1 MPTAQASQSAKQ
13 ETEPTAPAAANPG
26 AGAFGR
32 RMQAVGQS
40 VARKEAPN
48 KVTGRARYRGDVTP
62 VGTLT
67 ACIVP
72 SGHAHAQLVR
82 VDVDSARR
90 MPGVVAILTGEDTDL
105 LCGEVLEDRPPLAR
119 GTVRYHGEPV
129 ALVIAHGEAEARAA
143 ARRVAIQYAALPLVA
158 TVEAAVASDAPL
170 IHPALG
176 TYTRAQPP
184 VVPQAHTNIA
194 DHAKVRR
201 GNPTEGWAASDVVV
215 AGHYSVP
222 QVDHAAMETR
232 SARVEILH
240 DGRVIVQST
249 TQAPFEVQK
258 LLAKSFQLQQ
268 GQVIVDVP
276 LVGGAFGGK
285 AAVQLE
291 VLAYLASRAVGGRPV
306 QVVNSRE
313 EDMATSPVGIGLVAD
328 VKLGATRDGQL
339 QVADLTFL
347 LDTGAYTDS
356 TPRVARAICSECTG
370 PYRVEHVRCDAYT
383 VYTNHTYATA
393 FRGFGHFPLTFAIE
407 RTMDRL
413 AQALGMD
420 PVALR
425 RKNLIGPGDQTP
437 TRMVLTRSTLGDP
450 QACLDRA
457 ATLLGG
463 PAAEATGSHTVRAR
477 GLALFWK
484 TSSSPPNAISGAVVT
499 FNQDGSVNLSTGTV
513 EVGAGT
519 KTTSAQI
526 VAEQLGI
533 DVEQVHIHTHINTKV
548 DPEHWKTVASMST
561 FMAGRAVMEAAE
573 DAKAQLKSVAAIAL
587 KCAPGDLS
595 VAQGRVFLTADPNIY
610 VTFSD
615 VAHGYSYPGG
625 DAVGGQIIGRGS
637 YIMRHLTL
645 LDEATGEGHP
655 GPSFTVGAQGV
666 EIDLDRRTWRYRV
679 VRAVTVVD
687 AGRVINPA
695 GARAMLQGGMCM
707 GIGLA
712 TREGVLYDRDGQRLN
727 SQLRSYKVMRAGEQP
742 DAYGVEFVETPQ
754 IDAPFGARALGEHG
768 LLAMPAAVAAAVSH
782 AIGQP
787 VDHLPITPESLWQ
800 LSRTAAAQ

>member
-1 MPTAQASQSAKQ
+1 MH
-13 ETEPTAPAAANPG
+13 
-26 AGAFGR
+26 
-32 RMQAVGQS
+32 AVGQS

-48 KVTGRARYRGDVTP
+48 KVTGRARYNGDVTP

-67 ACIVP
+67 AVIVP
-72 SGHAHAQLVR
+72 SPHAHAKLRQ
-82 VDVDSARR
+82 VDVEPARR
-90 MPGVVAILTGEDTDL
+90 MPGVVAVITGQDTDPM
-105 LCGEVLEDRPPLAR
+105 CGEVLEDRPPLAR

-143 ARRVAIQYAALPLVA
+143 ARRVTIDCVPLPLVA
-158 TVEAAVASDAPL
+158 TVEEAVAPGAPL
-170 IHPALG
+170 VHPELG
-176 TYTRAQPP
+176 AYRRAQPP
-184 VVPQAHTNIA
+184 VVPKPRTNIA
-194 DHAKVRR
+194 DHAKIRR
-201 GNPTEGWAASDVVV
+201 GDPTKGWAASAV
-215 AGHYSVP
+215 AVSGHYTVP

-258 LLAKSFQLQQ
+258 LLAQSFHLQQ

-291 VLAYLASRAVGGRPV
+291 VLAYLASRAVNGRPV
-306 QVVNSRE
+306 QLVNSRE
-313 EDMATSPVGIGLVAD
+313 DDMATSPVGIGLVAD
-328 VKLGATRDGQL
+328 VKLGATRDGLL
-339 QVADLTFL
+339 QVAELGFL
-347 LDTGAYTDS
+347 LDTGAYADS

-370 PYRVEHVRCDAYT
+370 PYRVEHVRCDVYT

-413 AQALGMD
+413 AATLDMD
-420 PVALR
+420 PAELR
-425 RKNLIGPGDQTP
+425 RKNLLGPGDRTP
-437 TRMVLTRSTLGDP
+437 TRMMLTRSTLGNP
-450 QACLDRA
+450 QTCLDRA
-457 ATLLGG
+457 AALLAG
-463 PAAEATGSHTVRAR
+463 PAAQPIGPHTVRAR

-484 TSSSPPNAISGAVVT
+484 TSSSPPNAISGALVS
-499 FNQDGSVNLSTGTV
+499 FNQDGSVNLSTGTI

-526 VAEQLGI
+526 LAEQLGI
-533 DVEQVHIHTHINTKV
+533 DVNQVHIHTHINTKV

-595 VAQGRVFLTADPNIY
+595 VGQGRVFLTADPRIY

-625 DAVGGQIIGRGS
+625 DAVGGQIMGRGS

-645 LDEATGEGHP
+645 LDEDTGEGHP

-666 EIDLDRRTWRYRV
+666 EIDLDTRTWQYRV

-687 AGRVINPA
+687 AGRAINPA

-727 SQLRSYKVMRAGEQP
+727 DQLRTYKVMRAGEQP
-742 DAYGVEFVETPQ
+742 DAYVVELVETPQ

-768 LLAMPAAVAAAVSH
+768 LLAIPAAVAAAVSH
-782 AIGQP
+782 AIGRP
-787 VDHLPITPESLWQ
+787 VDHLPITPESLWKLVRSAEAVQ
-800 LSRTAAAQ
+800 